1 MNLEAEI
8 LMVAFSAL
16 GGLIM
21 MLPVILMGMITIT
34 GILKMIGGFLLII
47 IFSVLFY
54 IITTDAT
61 LMEILTL
68 EVKSII
74 LPNRILG
81 VSYIVLATFTIALPI
96 AIIRK
101 LVNDKKT

>member
-8 LMVAFSAL
+8 LMLAFSAL

-81 VSYIVLATFTIALPI
+81 VSYIILTTFTIALPI